1 MKPTLLLFTL
11 SLHTACGAAS
21 TSPRSPVDEPSD
33 STPASSTDEQTQPPS
48 LREIRLGMG
57 PDANVSEDWVQST
70 VFVWWR
76 DDAGEHRQ
84 HLLTV
89 DSGSGEGAG
98 DFARLDELEWPE
110 GEAVLEANRPSGT
123 VETLYYNQ
131 GRTGWLGLHLVESE
145 GHYRL
150 VIQRY
155 VDERMVAHGE
165 GTVTFDPAAPGY
177 DVRSEDA
184 APALSL
190 PPLPEG

>member
-110 GEAVLEANRPSGT
+110 GEAVLGIE
-123 VETLYYNQ
+123 VF
-131 GRTGWLGLHLVESE
+131 
-145 GHYRL
+145 
-150 VIQRY
+150 
-155 VDERMVAHGE
+155 GE
-165 GTVTFDPAAPGY
+165 GATELVHVGQAALLAGWTVDAFVENVFNFPTLAEAYRVAALDIAKQRSVVLTF
-177 DVRSEDA
+177 
-184 APALSL
+184 
-190 PPLPEG
+190 